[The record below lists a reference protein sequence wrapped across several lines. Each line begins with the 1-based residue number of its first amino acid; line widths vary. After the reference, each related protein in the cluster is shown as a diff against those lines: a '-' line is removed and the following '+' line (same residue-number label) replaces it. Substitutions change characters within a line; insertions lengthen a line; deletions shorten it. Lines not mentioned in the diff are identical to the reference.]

1 MSILNAENITHSF
14 GGRQILEDASFRL
27 LKGEHIGLI
36 GANGEGKSTFLKIIT
51 GEITPENGK
60 VEWCRHI
67 TYGYLDQYST
77 LEKGKTIMDVLRG
90 AFSHL
95 ADLESEMLGIYDKM
109 AEASEDEMN
118 EMMEEVGELQE
129 ILDSSGYWPW

>member
-51 GEITPENGK
+51 GELQPDSGT

-67 TYGYLDQYST
+67 TYGYLDQYSS
-77 LEKGKTIMDVLRG
+77 LEKGKTIMDVLRD

-95 ADLESEMLGIYDKM
+95 NDLEAEMIGIYDKM
-109 AEASEDEMN
+109 ADASDE
-118 EMMEEVGELQE
+118 EMTKMMDYVKNVFF
-129 ILDSSGYWPW
+129 